1 MEDIDA
7 FYARCVAH
15 GANIIKPV
23 AATAWGTKDFYV
35 EDPDGYILAFGGTTA
50 GDPSTTAPGG
60 TC

>member
-23 AATAWGTKDFYV
+23 AATAWGTKDFSL
-35 EDPDGYILAFGGTTA
+35 EDPDGYIIAFGGELGKGKT
-50 GDPSTTAPGG
+50 P
-60 TC
+60 